1 CLFERHAQLVS
12 GRDKSQKFREGIMIS
27 RSMIVVSALS
37 VACLAAEPAH
47 SAGKDKQLGKVHFET
62 SCKPAAQK
70 LFDRGMLYQHS
81 FWYSA
86 AKRTFEDVLKADP
99 ECAIAYWG
107 IALSYLYNPHAPPPP
122 ENLALGLE
130 AVKKGQALGAKTQ
143 RERDYIDAI

>member
-1 CLFERHAQLVS
+1 MT
-12 GRDKSQKFREGIMIS
+12 G
-27 RSMIVVSALS
+27 RSMIAAATVAVV
-37 VACLAAEPAH
+37 CCTQPAH
-47 SAGKDKQLGKVHFET
+47 SVVKEKQLGSVHFQT

-86 AKRTFEDVLKADP
+86 AKRTFEDVLKADS

-122 ENLALGLE
+122 DNLPLGLE
-130 AVKKGQALGAKTQ
+130 AVQNGKALGAKRQ
-143 RERDYIDAI
+143 RERLYRCDSRDVHGLRQA